1 MVSLIFD
8 SLSDGGVM
16 ITTNTVFIYLF
27 LVRLVTTLLV
37 GKLYLNKK
45 TKTNFALVIASLIYA
60 LSAAL
65 RVYADYSTYI
75 GTISGIFA
83 IIGLSFIMAYVLG
96 LVYSISL
103 NKLAV
108 MNILVCASIF
118 VLSLTY
124 YFAASIS
131 VFVSQT
137 LILVLSLIAI
147 SKKRLEFKSFLSV
160 NYYWLLGVLFTGLLV
175 LGVYLF
181 SSLSKINTDVI
192 SHLLTFITSLMLS
205 VFFVQFEYITQNRQ
219 IEKANNQLTEE
230 ISNQEAIK
238 NRLDAMIA
246 NISDVISIIDM
257 NMIVK
262 YVSPNIE
269 KWFGW
274 KPEDLIGD
282 NGYKLIN
289 LENSDFTIDEYNDFI
304 TIPDSQEIFD
314 VEYKCKN
321 GDYKQVKMTAI
332 NLIKNPNINGILLN
346 YHDISKQKNL
356 EKEKLVMEAHIR
368 NQQLLE
374 SIGLLAAGVAH
385 EINNPING
393 VMNYAQLLMDMPGN
407 NSEKQEYLKEIVFES
422 ERIASIVKNLLQFSR
437 VDNQEHSY
445 AKVEDIINGTLS
457 LIQTIFRHDQILLSV
472 DIPKGLPELK
482 CRSQQIQQVIMN
494 LMTNARDSLNEKYS
508 QYNKNKICKIYCE
521 LKNIDN
527 RDWIRVT
534 VEDHGNGID
543 DTIKDRIFE
552 PFYTTKER
560 NKGTGLGLSISN
572 RIAEEHNGKLS
583 FETELGEQTK
593 FHLDLPCDNE

>member
-65 RVYADYSTYI
+65 RVYADYSSYI

-304 TIPDSQEIFD
+304 NIPDSQEIFD

-356 EKEKLVMEAHIR
+356 EKEKLIMEAHIR

-407 NSEKQEYLKEIVFES
+407 NSEEQEYLKEIVFES

>member
-8 SLSDGGVM
+8 LLSDGGVM

-65 RVYADYSTYI
+65 RVYADYSSYI